1 VPTETSR
8 RRFQLIVI
16 YGLGAIIAC
25 LLALPAALYLLLP
38 PRLRRKDEWIDA
50 GDLAKMDLKAPVE
63 VVFRKNR
70 LDGWKLTSEKSTA
83 WVVQSS
89 SNQIIAFG
97 PQCTHLGCAYHF
109 EEDKK
114 EFLCPCHNSV
124 FALDGSVVSGPAPR
138 PLDRYEVKVQ
148 NQRLLLGAL
157 KESDGTSV

>member
-1 VPTETSR
+1 MPTETSR